1 MGVLDTM
8 ATATATKG
16 EVEIILD
23 AELAAKWDGLSAQ
36 LQETAES
43 DVDAGSLGL
52 PKFKQVVDEME
63 AIRDQVAASKVRFIF
78 EQMDWT
84 DRLELQASHP
94 PRDGNVADRM
104 RGFNIATYVP
114 ALIKGSCVKVVDANG
129 DEATE
134 IPDETWDR
142 LLGNPEAKPPIRPVL
157 AHGKVTELFVK
168 AQEVN
173 QGETRVPP
181 SARFLLGSLD
191 SGASLAQP
199 SPGTSPRSGSTGGSR
214 RTSRKS
220 STAKKAAP
228 KKAASSGT

>member
-8 ATATATKG
+8 ATASPTKR
-16 EVEIILD
+16 ELEIILD
-23 AELAAKWDGLSAQ
+23 AELAAKWEDLSAQ
-36 LQETAES
+36 LERAA
-43 DVDAGSLGL
+43 DADIDSGSLAL
-52 PKFKQVVDEME
+52 PETTRIVNEME
-63 AIRDQVAASKVRFIF
+63 EIRDQVAASKVRFIF

-84 DRLELQASHP
+84 DRVDLQAAHP
-94 PRDGNVADRM
+94 PRDGKVADRM
-104 RGFNIATYVP
+104 RGFNVATYVP

-142 LLGNPEAKPPIRPVL
+142 LLGNPDAKPPIRPAL
-157 AHGKVTELFVK
+157 AEGKVTELFVK
-168 AQEVN
+168 AQEAN

-181 SARFLLGSLD
+181 SARFLLGRQD

-220 STAKKAAP
+220 SAT
-228 KKAASSGT
+228 KKAASPGS